1 MFFHDL
7 IEKNELP
14 GTQALSVRPLIGGRE
29 CLSNG

>member
-7 IEKNELP
+7 IEKNALP
-14 GTQALSVRPLIGGRE
+14 ETQELSVWPLIGGRE